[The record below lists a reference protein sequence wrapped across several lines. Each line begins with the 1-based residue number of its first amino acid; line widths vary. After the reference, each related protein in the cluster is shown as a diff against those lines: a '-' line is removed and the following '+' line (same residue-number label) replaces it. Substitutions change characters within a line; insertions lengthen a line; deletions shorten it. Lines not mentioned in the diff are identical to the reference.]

1 MAKITAVRSGARVA
15 ALILMILILLL
26 GGLVWF
32 DYLGLIN
39 VKELLS
45 PVITPVT
52 TRLGI
57 DFGLP
62 QQVENI
68 EDINLL
74 ERERLNKRQQA
85 LDMREAE
92 LDLREQEIGS
102 KEAEIKQ
109 MLDSLAE
116 REAAFE
122 EQEKSFNDRL
132 KEYDNRSTN
141 LRQAAE
147 YFVGMPPEAAVAMFV
162 EMDDQDIIDIMRA
175 HQQISN
181 EQKKAS
187 MVSYWL
193 SLMPSDRSATLNR
206 KMLKKPES

>member
-1 MAKITAVRSGARVA
+1 VARITAVRSGARA
-15 ALILMILILLL
+15 FALILLILILVL
-26 GGLVWF
+26 GGFVWF

-45 PVITPVT
+45 PVVTPVVS
-52 TRLGI
+52 RLGL

-62 QQVENI
+62 EQIENVE
-68 EDINLL
+68 DLNLL
-74 ERERLNKRQQA
+74 EKERLNKRQQA
-85 LDMREAE
+85 LTMLEAE
-92 LDLREQEIGS
+92 LDIREVEIES
-102 KEAEIKQ
+102 KEAEIQQ

-116 REAAFE
+116 RESAFE

-132 KEYDNRSTN
+132 KAYDNRNTN

-147 YFVGMPPEAAVAMFV
+147 YFVGMPPDAAVAMFLG
-162 EMDDQDIIDIMRA
+162 MDDQDIIDIMRA
-175 HQQISN
+175 HQSISD
-181 EQKKAS
+181 ESGAAS

-193 SLMPSDRSATLNR
+193 SLMPAERSATLNR

>member
-1 MAKITAVRSGARVA
+1 
-15 ALILMILILLL
+15 MILILLL

-39 VKELLS
+39 VKQMLS
-45 PVITPVT
+45 PVVTPVT
-52 TRLGI
+52 SRLGI

-62 QQVENI
+62 EAIENVE
-68 EDINLL
+68 DLNLL
-74 ERERLNKRQQA
+74 ERERLNKRQQS
-85 LDMREAE
+85 LEVREAE
-92 LDLREQEIGS
+92 LDIRETEIES
-102 KEAEIKQ
+102 KESEIQQ
-109 MLDSLAE
+109 MLDSLSE
-116 REAAFE
+116 RETAFE

-132 KEYDNRSTN
+132 KAYDNRNTN

-147 YFVGMPPEAAVAMFV
+147 YFVGMPPIAAVAMFV

-175 HQQISN
+175 HQQISD
-181 EQKKAS
+181 EEGSAS

-193 SLMPSDRSATLNR
+193 SLMPSERSATLNR

>member
-1 MAKITAVRSGARVA
+1 VAKITAVRSGARVA

-45 PVITPVT
+45 PVVTPVT
-52 TRLGI
+52 NRLGI

-62 QQVENI
+62 DQVENI

-74 ERERLNKRQQA
+74 ERERLNKRQQSME
-85 LDMREAE
+85 MREAE
-92 LDLREQEIGS
+92 LDLREQEIQS

-116 REAAFE
+116 RESAFE

-147 YFVGMPPEAAVAMFV
+147 YFVGMPPEAAVAMFLK
-162 EMDDQDIIDIMRA
+162 MDDQDIIDIMRA

-181 EQKKAS
+181 EQKSAS

-193 SLMPSDRSATLNR
+193 SLMPAERSATLNR